1 MNPIFLILIAAVW
14 LYLLHVFKK
23 ANLKAWSFLWGSLG
37 LFMILMVFV
46 RPYVTDPL
54 ARCVCAV
61 AGLVG
66 KIGGTYSAYFK
77 YGILFVTTKAG
88 SSMTLMVDMECSG
101 VIEIMA
107 FLCLL
112 IFYRV
117 YTVPERIIVSV
128 LGFVYIMLCNAL
140 RVSIICLAVH
150 FWGTGAYYV
159 VHTFVARIIFY
170 ALSVLLYFYVFT
182 KPQIIQMKVGNFTY
196 DHDKKNS

>member
-1 MNPIFLILIAAVW
+1 MNPIFLVLIVAVW
-14 LYLLHVFKK
+14 LYLLHVFGK

-37 LFMILMVFV
+37 LFIILMVFV

-54 ARCVCAV
+54 AKCVCAI

-66 KIGGTYSAYFK
+66 KIGDTYTAYFK
-77 YGILFVTTKAG
+77 YGIIFVTTNAG
-88 SSMTLMVDMECSG
+88 SSLTLTVDMECSG

-112 IFYRV
+112 LFYRV
-117 YTVPERIIVSV
+117 YTVPERAIVSV
-128 LGFVYIMLCNAL
+128 VGFVYIMLCNAL

-150 FWGTGAYYV
+150 FFGTEAYYV
-159 VHTFVARIIFY
+159 VHTYIARIIFY
-170 ALSVLLYFYVFT
+170 VLSVLLYFYVFT

-196 DHDKKNS
+196 GNSKKST